1 MSIRLGQ
8 IALGRFATGH
18 HLKNL
23 FALGDS
29 ARLVAVCDVSQEAL
43 DRRDERLADCETFTK
58 YEDLI
63 DPDRVDG
70 IIVSTPN
77 SHHFGP
83 CKLAMERGVPVL
95 VDKPLTMTV
104 REGEELVALSR
115 DCGVPLVT
123 AFTRHFMP
131 AAEYVRQQ
139 LRASDDVAVISAV
152 QRGGRTGER
161 PEDGGI
167 LHRRSVHVLDVIPWL
182 AGSPV
187 VAVEGFTVAAERVG
201 HAIVDARL
209 HLASGVL
216 GRVLCVQDSDQ
227 TEDEVSVY
235 GSSASYR
242 LNKQSVLAAQKRGE
256 WTAIDDLPEAG
267 GNVTTWF
274 VELLAGRLSS
284 EAQKR
289 ADLHSED
296 GLQAL
301 RVLEAILEADRTGSR
316 VELKP

>member
-1 MSIRLGQ
+1 MSIRIGQ

-18 HLKNL
+18 HVKNL
-23 FALGDS
+23 LALGAS
-29 ARLVAVCDVSQEAL
+29 ARLVAVCDVSQKAL
-43 DRRDERLADCETFTK
+43 DRRDERLADCETFTD
-58 YEDLI
+58 YADLI

-70 IIVSTPN
+70 VIISTPN

-95 VDKPLTMTV
+95 VDKPLTMTA
-104 REGEELVALSR
+104 REGEELVALSWDR
-115 DCGVPLVT
+115 DVPLVT

-131 AAEYVRQQ
+131 ATEYVRQQ
-139 LRASDDVAVISAV
+139 LHSSGDVTVISAV
-152 QRGGRTGER
+152 QRGGRTGEP

-187 VAVEGFTVAAERVG
+187 VAVEGFAVAAERVG
-201 HAIVDARL
+201 HAVVDARL
-209 HLASGVL
+209 HLHSGVL
-216 GRVLCVQDSDQ
+216 GRLLCVQDSDH

-235 GSSASYR
+235 GRSASYR
-242 LNKQSVLAAQKRGE
+242 LNKQSVLVAQKRGE

-267 GNVTTWF
+267 GNATTWF

-289 ADLHSED
+289 LDLHSED

-301 RVLEAILEADRTGSR
+301 RVLEAILESGRTGQTR
-316 VELKP
+316 NIIR